1 MGAFV
6 IIGSIDLMDGQTVQL
21 VGGRDKALEAGD
33 PVPFAKVFGLV
44 AEVAVVDLDAAL
56 GRGDNQAL
64 MASCLPHARCRVGGG
79 IRSADSARQWLD
91 MGASKVVLGT
101 AAKPEVLRELPAERV
116 VAALD
121 ARHGEVVV
129 EGWQTGTGATV
140 AARMQV
146 LRPHVSGFLVTFVER
161 EGRLGG
167 VDLEEI
173 KALKAAALG
182 AELTIAGG
190 VTTLEEL
197 RAIDAM
203 GVHAQVGMALYTR
216 RFDMADALAAVLKSD
231 RPDGLWPTVV
241 VDASGAALGLVYSDK
256 ASLRYAITHQ
266 VGAYYSR
273 SRQGLWIKGATSG
286 AIQTLL
292 RVDADCD
299 RDALRFTVR
308 QASPGFCHTGV
319 WTCWGQQEGIPA
331 VSQRLAER
339 VQKAPAGSY
348 TRRLLDDPELLRK
361 KLWEEAGELAA
372 AQTPH
377 EVAHEA
383 ADLLYFTMVALARVG
398 TPWQQVVDVLQR
410 RTLKVSRRPGDAK
423 APPPLPGESSPD
435 TGSIP

>member
-1 MGAFV
+1 MGALV

-21 VGGRDKALEAGD
+21 VGGRDKALEAGN
-33 PVPFAKVFGLV
+33 PVPFAKEFGLV

-56 GRGDNQAL
+56 GRGHNRAL
-64 MASCLPHARCRVGGG
+64 MAACLPHARCRVGGG
-79 IRSADSARQWLD
+79 IRDVGTALEWLD
-91 MGASKVVLGT
+91 LGASRVVLGT

-140 AARMQV
+140 AARMQA
-146 LRPHVSGFLVTFVER
+146 LRPYVGGFLVTFVER

-167 VDLEEI
+167 VDLQQI
-173 KALKAAALG
+173 KGLKDAALG

-197 RAIDAM
+197 RAIDKM
-203 GVHAQVGMALYTR
+203 GVHAQVGMALYTK
-216 RFDMADALAAVLKSD
+216 RFDMADALAAVLHSD
-231 RPDGLWPTVV
+231 RVDGLWPTVV
-241 VDASGAALGLVYSDK
+241 ADEAGVALGLVYSDLE
-256 ASLRYAITHQ
+256 SLRHAILHR
-266 VGAYYSR
+266 VGAYHSR
-273 SRQGLWIKGATSG
+273 SRQGLWVKGATSG
-286 AIQTLL
+286 ATQTLL

-308 QASPGFCHTGV
+308 QGAPGFCHTGV
-319 WTCWGQQEGIPA
+319 WTCWGEQQGIPA
-331 VSQRLAER
+331 LAKRLQKR
-339 VQKAPAGSY
+339 VNDAPAGSY
-348 TRRLLDDPELLRK
+348 TRRLLDDPALLRE

-383 ADLLYFTMVALARVG
+383 ADLLYFTLVALARVG
-398 TPWQQVVDVLQR
+398 TPWQQVADVLQR

-423 APPPLPGESSPD
+423 APPPLPGETPPVA
-435 TGSIP
+435 GSAP